1 MAVEVCVGGGGRG
14 YEKLKEKLFI
24 FRQRWCCLIICVC
37 VCVRACVSVRAC
49 VLNYYYENEANR
61 VCLFEFWVH
70 SVDARSPYNVVYLIQ
85 TQRCLSSV
93 FLF

>member
-1 MAVEVCVGGGGRG
+1 MCVCGG

-24 FRQRWCCLIICVC
+24 FRQRWCCLIVCVC
-37 VCVRACVSVRAC
+37 VCVRACLCVHACVCVRAC
-49 VLNYYYENEANR
+49 VLNYYENEANR

-70 SVDARSPYNVVYLIQ
+70 SVDACSPYNVVYLIQ